1 MFRYRIAIIVCRG
14 LLFEMKMKQVFPS
27 YGTNTS
33 FIALFPGHSCI
44 QFLIACSMQ
53 TVSDQTLDGVKGLR
67 TRLLELPSQFQCCV
81 PVWGSLGLIWY
92 ELGNARDLQIKNV
105 YTLVLLCYPFHK
117 QLHIQLRW
125 THCVCT
131 YSVQWMLHIWNRD
144 YLVLDW
150 KGECTSQT
158 LYIYSNSKSSCGRM

>member
-53 TVSDQTLDGVKGLR
+53 TVSDQTLDGVKR
-67 TRLLELPSQFQCCV
+67 SENKATVTTFTVSM
-81 PVWGSLGLIWY
+81 
-92 ELGNARDLQIKNV
+92 
-105 YTLVLLCYPFHK
+105 LCSG
-117 QLHIQLRW
+117 
-125 THCVCT
+125 V
-131 YSVQWMLHIWNRD
+131 
-144 YLVLDW
+144 
-150 KGECTSQT
+150 GEPGA
-158 LYIYSNSKSSCGRM
+158 NMV